1 MVAVLPSFFFTQMAA
16 DSIASIVFIF
26 FIWISYFQIHTTV
39 ALRRLVSLA
48 SCVSLKVRYEEIVKA
63 MVSPKGDCIME
74 ICNINLSDIRVN
86 PNNIYEEQNIKE
98 LADSIESFG
107 QLENATLYEDLS
119 IDDGKKYTLVGGHRR
134 YLAISYL
141 AERGLYEPVLKASLI
156 EKPNVH
162 QMEQMLIVTDNQ
174 QRVKDKE
181 TKIREIYYANNYWN
195 YLVSINQ
202 QPQGKKREWIAK
214 KTGYGE
220 RVIQDI
226 LSDIKK
232 QSMTQQSST
241 VTVTQ
246 SSSAIT
252 VDNKAETRKALMR
265 AKNAINKALNLSLDD
280 SDILDSD
287 TRAFLDDCMYKL
299 KFIIDDLS

>member
-1 MVAVLPSFFFTQMAA
+1 
-16 DSIASIVFIF
+16 
-26 FIWISYFQIHTTV
+26 
-39 ALRRLVSLA
+39 
-48 SCVSLKVRYEEIVKA
+48 
-63 MVSPKGDCIME
+63 ME

-232 QSMTQQSST
+232 QSMNQQSLT
-241 VTVTQ
+241 ATQ
-246 SSSAIT
+246 STSAIT
-252 VDNKAETRKALMR
+252 ADNKAETRKALMR
-265 AKNAINKALNLSLDD
+265 AKNAINKALNLSSND
-280 SDILDSD
+280 SVLLAFD
-287 TRAFLDDCMYKL
+287 TEYLEDCMDKL
-299 KFIIDDLS
+299 KFMIDDLS

>member
-1 MVAVLPSFFFTQMAA
+1 
-16 DSIASIVFIF
+16 
-26 FIWISYFQIHTTV
+26 
-39 ALRRLVSLA
+39 
-48 SCVSLKVRYEEIVKA
+48 
-63 MVSPKGDCIME
+63 ME
-74 ICNINLSDIRVN
+74 ISNINLSDIRVN

-232 QSMTQQSST
+232 QSMNQQSLT
-241 VTVTQ
+241 ATQ
-246 SSSAIT
+246 STSAIT
-252 VDNKAETRKALMR
+252 VNNKAETRKALMR
-265 AKNAINKALNLSLDD
+265 AKNAINKALNLSSNDSVLLDF
-280 SDILDSD
+280 D
-287 TRAFLDDCMYKL
+287 TEYLEDCMDKL
-299 KFIIDDLS
+299 KFMIDDLS

>member
-1 MVAVLPSFFFTQMAA
+1 
-16 DSIASIVFIF
+16 
-26 FIWISYFQIHTTV
+26 
-39 ALRRLVSLA
+39 
-48 SCVSLKVRYEEIVKA
+48 
-63 MVSPKGDCIME
+63 ME

-232 QSMTQQSST
+232 QSMNQQSLT
-241 VTVTQ
+241 ATQ
-246 SSSAIT
+246 STSAIS
-252 VDNKAETRKALMR
+252 VNNKAETRKALMR
-265 AKNAINKALNLSLDD
+265 AKNAINKALNLSSND
-280 SDILDSD
+280 SVLLAFD
-287 TRAFLDDCMYKL
+287 TEYLEDCMDKL
-299 KFIIDDLS
+299 KFMIDDLS

>member
-1 MVAVLPSFFFTQMAA
+1 
-16 DSIASIVFIF
+16 
-26 FIWISYFQIHTTV
+26 
-39 ALRRLVSLA
+39 
-48 SCVSLKVRYEEIVKA
+48 
-63 MVSPKGDCIME
+63 ME

-214 KTGYGE
+214 KTSYGE

-246 SSSAIT
+246 SSFAIT

>member
-1 MVAVLPSFFFTQMAA
+1 
-16 DSIASIVFIF
+16 
-26 FIWISYFQIHTTV
+26 
-39 ALRRLVSLA
+39 
-48 SCVSLKVRYEEIVKA
+48 
-63 MVSPKGDCIME
+63 ME

-156 EKPNVH
+156 EKSNVH

-232 QSMTQQSST
+232 QSMNQQSLT
-241 VTVTQ
+241 ATQ
-246 SSSAIT
+246 STSAIT

-265 AKNAINKALNLSLDD
+265 AKNAINKALNLSSND
-280 SDILDSD
+280 SVLLAFD
-287 TRAFLDDCMYKL
+287 TEYLEDCMDKL
-299 KFIIDDLS
+299 KFMIDDLS

>member
-1 MVAVLPSFFFTQMAA
+1 
-16 DSIASIVFIF
+16 
-26 FIWISYFQIHTTV
+26 
-39 ALRRLVSLA
+39 
-48 SCVSLKVRYEEIVKA
+48 
-63 MVSPKGDCIME
+63 ME

-232 QSMTQQSST
+232 QSMNQQSLT
-241 VTVTQ
+241 GTQ
-246 SSSAIT
+246 STSAIT

-265 AKNAINKALNLSLDD
+265 AKNAINKALNLSSND
-280 SDILDSD
+280 SVLLAFD
-287 TRAFLDDCMYKL
+287 TEYLEDCMDKL
-299 KFIIDDLS
+299 KFMIDDLS

>member
-1 MVAVLPSFFFTQMAA
+1 
-16 DSIASIVFIF
+16 
-26 FIWISYFQIHTTV
+26 
-39 ALRRLVSLA
+39 
-48 SCVSLKVRYEEIVKA
+48 
-63 MVSPKGDCIME
+63 ME

-141 AERGLYEPVLKASLI
+141 AERGLYEPVLKARLI

-232 QSMTQQSST
+232 QSMNQQSLT
-241 VTVTQ
+241 ATQ
-246 SSSAIT
+246 STSAIT

-265 AKNAINKALNLSLDD
+265 AKNAINKALNLSSND
-280 SDILDSD
+280 SVLLAFD
-287 TRAFLDDCMYKL
+287 TEYLEDCMDKL
-299 KFIIDDLS
+299 KIMIDDLS

>member
-1 MVAVLPSFFFTQMAA
+1 
-16 DSIASIVFIF
+16 
-26 FIWISYFQIHTTV
+26 
-39 ALRRLVSLA
+39 
-48 SCVSLKVRYEEIVKA
+48 
-63 MVSPKGDCIME
+63 ME

-232 QSMTQQSST
+232 QSMNQQSLT
-241 VTVTQ
+241 ATQ
-246 SSSAIT
+246 STSAIT

-265 AKNAINKALNLSLDD
+265 AKSAINKALKLSSND
-280 SDILDSD
+280 SVLLAFD
-287 TRAFLDDCMYKL
+287 TEYLEDCMDKL
-299 KFIIDDLS
+299 KFMIDDLS

>member
-1 MVAVLPSFFFTQMAA
+1 MAVLPSFFTQMAA
-16 DSIASIVFIF
+16 DSIAFIVFIF
-26 FIWISYFQIHTTV
+26 LIWISYFQIHTTV
-39 ALRRLVSLA
+39 ALRRLTLFA
-48 SCVSLKVRYEEIVKA
+48 SCIPLKVRYEEIVKA

-232 QSMTQQSST
+232 QSMNQQSLT
-241 VTVTQ
+241 ATQ
-246 SSSAIT
+246 STSAIT

-265 AKNAINKALNLSLDD
+265 AKNAINKALNLSSND
-280 SDILDSD
+280 SVLLAFD
-287 TRAFLDDCMYKL
+287 TEYLEDCMDKL
-299 KFIIDDLS
+299 KFMIDDLS

>member
-1 MVAVLPSFFFTQMAA
+1 
-16 DSIASIVFIF
+16 
-26 FIWISYFQIHTTV
+26 
-39 ALRRLVSLA
+39 
-48 SCVSLKVRYEEIVKA
+48 
-63 MVSPKGDCIME
+63 ME

-141 AERGLYEPVLKASLI
+141 AERGLYEPVLKARLI

-232 QSMTQQSST
+232 QSMNQQSLT
-241 VTVTQ
+241 ATQ
-246 SSSAIT
+246 STSAIT

-265 AKNAINKALNLSLDD
+265 AKNAINKALNLSSND
-280 SDILDSD
+280 SVLLAFD
-287 TRAFLDDCMYKL
+287 TEYLEDCMDKL
-299 KFIIDDLS
+299 KFMIDDLS

>member
-1 MVAVLPSFFFTQMAA
+1 
-16 DSIASIVFIF
+16 
-26 FIWISYFQIHTTV
+26 
-39 ALRRLVSLA
+39 
-48 SCVSLKVRYEEIVKA
+48 
-63 MVSPKGDCIME
+63 ME

-226 LSDIKK
+226 ISDIKK
-232 QSMTQQSST
+232 QSMNQQSLT
-241 VTVTQ
+241 ATQ
-246 SSSAIT
+246 STSAIT

-265 AKNAINKALNLSLDD
+265 AKNAINKALNLSSND
-280 SDILDSD
+280 SVLLAFD
-287 TRAFLDDCMYKL
+287 TEYLEDCMDKL
-299 KFIIDDLS
+299 KFMIDDLS

>member
-1 MVAVLPSFFFTQMAA
+1 
-16 DSIASIVFIF
+16 
-26 FIWISYFQIHTTV
+26 
-39 ALRRLVSLA
+39 
-48 SCVSLKVRYEEIVKA
+48 
-63 MVSPKGDCIME
+63 ME

-141 AERGLYEPVLKASLI
+141 AERGLYEPVLKARLI

-232 QSMTQQSST
+232 QSMNQQSLT
-241 VTVTQ
+241 ATQ
-246 SSSAIT
+246 STSAIT

-265 AKNAINKALNLSLDD
+265 AKNAINKALNLSSMIQYCWLLIQ
-280 SDILDSD
+280 SI
-287 TRAFLDDCMYKL
+287 
-299 KFIIDDLS
+299 

>member
-1 MVAVLPSFFFTQMAA
+1 
-16 DSIASIVFIF
+16 
-26 FIWISYFQIHTTV
+26 
-39 ALRRLVSLA
+39 
-48 SCVSLKVRYEEIVKA
+48 
-63 MVSPKGDCIME
+63 ME

-232 QSMTQQSST
+232 QIMNQQSLT
-241 VTVTQ
+241 ATQ
-246 SSSAIT
+246 STSAIT

-265 AKNAINKALNLSLDD
+265 AKNAINKALNLSSND
-280 SDILDSD
+280 SVLLAFD
-287 TRAFLDDCMYKL
+287 TEYLEDCMDKL
-299 KFIIDDLS
+299 KFMIDDLS

>member
-1 MVAVLPSFFFTQMAA
+1 
-16 DSIASIVFIF
+16 
-26 FIWISYFQIHTTV
+26 
-39 ALRRLVSLA
+39 
-48 SCVSLKVRYEEIVKA
+48 
-63 MVSPKGDCIME
+63 ME

-232 QSMTQQSST
+232 QCMNQQSLT
-241 VTVTQ
+241 ATQ
-246 SSSAIT
+246 STSAIT

-265 AKNAINKALNLSLDD
+265 AKSAINKALNLSSND
-280 SDILDSD
+280 SVLLAFD
-287 TRAFLDDCMYKL
+287 TEYLEDCMDKL
-299 KFIIDDLS
+299 KFMIDDLS

>member
-1 MVAVLPSFFFTQMAA
+1 
-16 DSIASIVFIF
+16 
-26 FIWISYFQIHTTV
+26 
-39 ALRRLVSLA
+39 
-48 SCVSLKVRYEEIVKA
+48 
-63 MVSPKGDCIME
+63 ME

-232 QSMTQQSST
+232 QSMNQQSLT
-241 VTVTQ
+241 ATQ
-246 SSSAIT
+246 STSAIT

-265 AKNAINKALNLSLDD
+265 AKNAINKALNLSSND
-280 SDILDSD
+280 SVLLAFD
-287 TRAFLDDCMYKL
+287 TEYLEDCMDKL
-299 KFIIDDLS
+299 KFMIDDLS

>member
-1 MVAVLPSFFFTQMAA
+1 
-16 DSIASIVFIF
+16 
-26 FIWISYFQIHTTV
+26 
-39 ALRRLVSLA
+39 
-48 SCVSLKVRYEEIVKA
+48 
-63 MVSPKGDCIME
+63 ME

-107 QLENATLYEDLS
+107 QSENATLYEDLS

-232 QSMTQQSST
+232 QSMNQQSLT
-241 VTVTQ
+241 ATQ
-246 SSSAIT
+246 STSAIT

-265 AKNAINKALNLSLDD
+265 AKNAINKALNLSSND
-280 SDILDSD
+280 SVLLAFD
-287 TRAFLDDCMYKL
+287 TEYLEDCMDKL
-299 KFIIDDLS
+299 KFMIDDLS

>member
-1 MVAVLPSFFFTQMAA
+1 
-16 DSIASIVFIF
+16 
-26 FIWISYFQIHTTV
+26 
-39 ALRRLVSLA
+39 
-48 SCVSLKVRYEEIVKA
+48 
-63 MVSPKGDCIME
+63 ME

-202 QPQGKKREWIAK
+202 QPQGKKRKWIAK

-287 TRAFLDDCMYKL
+287 TRAFLDDYMYKL

>member
-1 MVAVLPSFFFTQMAA
+1 
-16 DSIASIVFIF
+16 
-26 FIWISYFQIHTTV
+26 
-39 ALRRLVSLA
+39 
-48 SCVSLKVRYEEIVKA
+48 
-63 MVSPKGDCIME
+63 ME

-232 QSMTQQSST
+232 QSMNQQSLT
-241 VTVTQ
+241 ATQ
-246 SSSAIT
+246 SISAIT

-265 AKNAINKALNLSLDD
+265 AKNAINKALNLSSND
-280 SDILDSD
+280 SVLLAFD
-287 TRAFLDDCMYKL
+287 TEYLEDCMDKL
-299 KFIIDDLS
+299 KFMIDDLS

>member
-1 MVAVLPSFFFTQMAA
+1 
-16 DSIASIVFIF
+16 
-26 FIWISYFQIHTTV
+26 
-39 ALRRLVSLA
+39 
-48 SCVSLKVRYEEIVKA
+48 
-63 MVSPKGDCIME
+63 ME

-220 RVIQDI
+220 RAIQDI

-232 QSMTQQSST
+232 QSMNQQSLT
-241 VTVTQ
+241 ATQ
-246 SSSAIT
+246 SISAIT

-265 AKNAINKALNLSLDD
+265 AKNAINKALNLSSND
-280 SDILDSD
+280 SVLLAFD
-287 TRAFLDDCMYKL
+287 TEYLEDCMDKL
-299 KFIIDDLS
+299 KFMIDDLS

>member
-1 MVAVLPSFFFTQMAA
+1 
-16 DSIASIVFIF
+16 
-26 FIWISYFQIHTTV
+26 
-39 ALRRLVSLA
+39 
-48 SCVSLKVRYEEIVKA
+48 
-63 MVSPKGDCIME
+63 ME

-232 QSMTQQSST
+232 QSMNQQSLT
-241 VTVTQ
+241 ATQ
-246 SSSAIT
+246 SASAIT

-265 AKNAINKALNLSLDD
+265 AKNAINKALNLSSND
-280 SDILDSD
+280 SVLLAFD
-287 TRAFLDDCMYKL
+287 TEYLEDCMDKL
-299 KFIIDDLS
+299 KFMIDDLS

>member
-1 MVAVLPSFFFTQMAA
+1 
-16 DSIASIVFIF
+16 
-26 FIWISYFQIHTTV
+26 
-39 ALRRLVSLA
+39 
-48 SCVSLKVRYEEIVKA
+48 
-63 MVSPKGDCIME
+63 ME

-195 YLVSINQ
+195 YLVSIDQ

-246 SSSAIT
+246 SSSPIT

-280 SDILDSD
+280 SGILDSD

>member
-1 MVAVLPSFFFTQMAA
+1 
-16 DSIASIVFIF
+16 
-26 FIWISYFQIHTTV
+26 
-39 ALRRLVSLA
+39 
-48 SCVSLKVRYEEIVKA
+48 
-63 MVSPKGDCIME
+63 ME
-74 ICNINLSDIRVN
+74 ICNTNLSDIRVN

-232 QSMTQQSST
+232 QSMNQQSLT
-241 VTVTQ
+241 ATQ
-246 SSSAIT
+246 STSAIT

-265 AKNAINKALNLSLDD
+265 AKNAINKALNLSSND
-280 SDILDSD
+280 SVLLAFD
-287 TRAFLDDCMYKL
+287 TEYLEDCMDKL
-299 KFIIDDLS
+299 KFMIDDLS

>member
-1 MVAVLPSFFFTQMAA
+1 
-16 DSIASIVFIF
+16 
-26 FIWISYFQIHTTV
+26 
-39 ALRRLVSLA
+39 
-48 SCVSLKVRYEEIVKA
+48 
-63 MVSPKGDCIME
+63 ME

-86 PNNIYEEQNIKE
+86 PNNIYEEQNIRE

-232 QSMTQQSST
+232 QSMNQQSLT
-241 VTVTQ
+241 ATQ
-246 SSSAIT
+246 STSAIS

-265 AKNAINKALNLSLDD
+265 AKNAINKALNLSSND
-280 SDILDSD
+280 SVLLAFD
-287 TRAFLDDCMYKL
+287 TEYLEDCMDKL
-299 KFIIDDLS
+299 KFMIDDLS

>member
-1 MVAVLPSFFFTQMAA
+1 
-16 DSIASIVFIF
+16 
-26 FIWISYFQIHTTV
+26 
-39 ALRRLVSLA
+39 
-48 SCVSLKVRYEEIVKA
+48 
-63 MVSPKGDCIME
+63 ME

-232 QSMTQQSST
+232 QSMNQQSLT
-241 VTVTQ
+241 ATQ
-246 SSSAIT
+246 STSAIT

-265 AKNAINKALNLSLDD
+265 AKNAINKALNLSSND
-280 SDILDSD
+280 SVLLAFD
-287 TRAFLDDCMYKL
+287 TEYLEDCMDKL
-299 KFIIDDLS
+299 KVMIDDLS

>member
-1 MVAVLPSFFFTQMAA
+1 
-16 DSIASIVFIF
+16 
-26 FIWISYFQIHTTV
+26 
-39 ALRRLVSLA
+39 
-48 SCVSLKVRYEEIVKA
+48 
-63 MVSPKGDCIME
+63 ME

-202 QPQGKKREWIAK
+202 QPQGKKPEWIAK

-232 QSMTQQSST
+232 QSMNQQSLT
-241 VTVTQ
+241 ATQ
-246 SSSAIT
+246 STSAIT

-265 AKNAINKALNLSLDD
+265 AKNAINKALNLSSND
-280 SDILDSD
+280 SVLLAFD
-287 TRAFLDDCMYKL
+287 TEYLEDCMDKL
-299 KFIIDDLS
+299 KFMIDDLS

>member
-1 MVAVLPSFFFTQMAA
+1 
-16 DSIASIVFIF
+16 
-26 FIWISYFQIHTTV
+26 
-39 ALRRLVSLA
+39 
-48 SCVSLKVRYEEIVKA
+48 
-63 MVSPKGDCIME
+63 ME

-119 IDDGKKYTLVGGHRR
+119 IDDGKRYTLVGGHRR

-195 YLVSINQ
+195 YLVSIDQ

-265 AKNAINKALNLSLDD
+265 AKNAINKNLKRDEYIIKQKTLKKYIKNGKMYILND
-280 SDILDSD
+280 
-287 TRAFLDDCMYKL
+287 KQQ
-299 KFIIDDLS
+299 K

>member
-1 MVAVLPSFFFTQMAA
+1 
-16 DSIASIVFIF
+16 
-26 FIWISYFQIHTTV
+26 
-39 ALRRLVSLA
+39 
-48 SCVSLKVRYEEIVKA
+48 
-63 MVSPKGDCIME
+63 ME

-141 AERGLYEPVLKASLI
+141 AERGLYEPVLKARLI

-232 QSMTQQSST
+232 QSMNQQSLIA
-241 VTVTQ
+241 TQ
-246 SSSAIT
+246 STSAIT

-265 AKNAINKALNLSLDD
+265 AKNAINKALNLSSND
-280 SDILDSD
+280 SVLLAFD
-287 TRAFLDDCMYKL
+287 TEYLEDCMDKL
-299 KFIIDDLS
+299 KFMIDDLS

>member
-1 MVAVLPSFFFTQMAA
+1 
-16 DSIASIVFIF
+16 
-26 FIWISYFQIHTTV
+26 
-39 ALRRLVSLA
+39 
-48 SCVSLKVRYEEIVKA
+48 
-63 MVSPKGDCIME
+63 ME

-280 SDILDSD
+280 SDILYSD

>member
-1 MVAVLPSFFFTQMAA
+1 
-16 DSIASIVFIF
+16 
-26 FIWISYFQIHTTV
+26 
-39 ALRRLVSLA
+39 
-48 SCVSLKVRYEEIVKA
+48 
-63 MVSPKGDCIME
+63 ME
-74 ICNINLSDIRVN
+74 VCNINLSDIRVN

-232 QSMTQQSST
+232 QSMNQQSLT
-241 VTVTQ
+241 ATQ
-246 SSSAIT
+246 STSAIT

-265 AKNAINKALNLSLDD
+265 AKNAINKALNLSSND
-280 SDILDSD
+280 SVLLAFD
-287 TRAFLDDCMYKL
+287 TEYLEDCMDKL
-299 KFIIDDLS
+299 KFMIDDLS

>member
-1 MVAVLPSFFFTQMAA
+1 
-16 DSIASIVFIF
+16 
-26 FIWISYFQIHTTV
+26 
-39 ALRRLVSLA
+39 
-48 SCVSLKVRYEEIVKA
+48 
-63 MVSPKGDCIME
+63 ME

-86 PNNIYEEQNIKE
+86 PNNIYEEQNVKE

-232 QSMTQQSST
+232 QSMNQQSLT
-241 VTVTQ
+241 ATQ
-246 SSSAIT
+246 STSAIT

-265 AKNAINKALNLSLDD
+265 AKNAINKALNLSSND
-280 SDILDSD
+280 SVLLAFD
-287 TRAFLDDCMYKL
+287 TEYLEDCMDKL
-299 KFIIDDLS
+299 KFMIDDLS

>member
-1 MVAVLPSFFFTQMAA
+1 MLRIYPERITLFKISPYY
-16 DSIASIVFIF
+16 FILL
-26 FIWISYFQIHTTV
+26 FICPTTT
-39 ALRRLVSLA
+39 
-48 SCVSLKVRYEEIVKA
+48 IF
-63 MVSPKGDCIME
+63 IME

-232 QSMTQQSST
+232 QSMNQQSLT
-241 VTVTQ
+241 ATQ
-246 SSSAIT
+246 STSAIT

-265 AKNAINKALNLSLDD
+265 AKNAINKALNLSSND
-280 SDILDSD
+280 SVLLAFD
-287 TRAFLDDCMYKL
+287 TEYLEDCMDKL
-299 KFIIDDLS
+299 KFMIDDLS

>member
-1 MVAVLPSFFFTQMAA
+1 
-16 DSIASIVFIF
+16 
-26 FIWISYFQIHTTV
+26 
-39 ALRRLVSLA
+39 
-48 SCVSLKVRYEEIVKA
+48 
-63 MVSPKGDCIME
+63 ME

-86 PNNIYEEQNIKE
+86 SNNIYEEQNIKE
-98 LADSIESFG
+98 LADSIETFG

-119 IDDGKKYTLVGGHRR
+119 VDDGKKYTLVGGHRR
-134 YLAISYL
+134 FLAIAYL
-141 AERGLYEPVLKASLI
+141 AERGLYEPVLKARLI

-174 QRVKDKE
+174 QRIKDKD
-181 TKIREIYYANNYWN
+181 TKIREIFYANNYWN

-232 QSMTQQSST
+232 QSMNQQSST

-246 SSSAIT
+246 SASAIT
-252 VDNKAETRKALMR
+252 VDNKTETRKALMR
-265 AKNAINKALNLSLDD
+265 AKK
-280 SDILDSD
+280 
-287 TRAFLDDCMYKL
+287 RYKQSI
-299 KFIIDDLS
+299 KSFFK

>member
-1 MVAVLPSFFFTQMAA
+1 
-16 DSIASIVFIF
+16 
-26 FIWISYFQIHTTV
+26 
-39 ALRRLVSLA
+39 
-48 SCVSLKVRYEEIVKA
+48 
-63 MVSPKGDCIME
+63 ME

-202 QPQGKKREWIAK
+202 QPQGKKREWIAR

-220 RVIQDI
+220 RVIQNI

-232 QSMTQQSST
+232 QSMTQQSPT

-246 SSSAIT
+246 SASAIT

-265 AKNAINKALNLSLDD
+265 AKNAINKALNLSSND
-280 SDILDSD
+280 SVLLAFD
-287 TRAFLDDCMYKL
+287 TEYLEDCMDKL
-299 KFIIDDLS
+299 KFMIDDLS

>member
-1 MVAVLPSFFFTQMAA
+1 
-16 DSIASIVFIF
+16 
-26 FIWISYFQIHTTV
+26 
-39 ALRRLVSLA
+39 
-48 SCVSLKVRYEEIVKA
+48 
-63 MVSPKGDCIME
+63 ME

-162 QMEQMLIVTDNQ
+162 QMEQMLIVTD
-174 QRVKDKE
+174 
-181 TKIREIYYANNYWN
+181 
-195 YLVSINQ
+195 NQ